1 MVEQRTGDGRQRQ
14 RLRWER
20 LAVHVV
26 KHWHLPQWSHGIK
39 WGMKRRCGLP
49 GARGNRFDGCPPRW
63 RDC

>member
-39 WGMKRRCGLP
+39 LV
-49 GARGNRFDGCPPRW
+49 
-63 RDC
+63 